1 MEIHNCS
8 CRKLKPCRH
17 HVETLTRPW
26 QVIETRLKFQM
37 SLNHVAILCAAL
49 RIQHTDTDNHDAD
62 ARPMETQAKPVQ
74 GHASSCDKLM
84 IISRNPSS
92 GNWKNLETAPKGP
105 LQHHSSSL
113 GTAATQPI
121 SKPYPQQVTRITDQ
135 LREWMNPQ
143 GPSLQTAWPMTQAQH
158 PIAIAD

>member
-1 MEIHNCS
+1 
-8 CRKLKPCRH
+8 
-17 HVETLTRPW
+17 
-26 QVIETRLKFQM
+26 
-37 SLNHVAILCAAL
+37 
-49 RIQHTDTDNHDAD
+49 
-62 ARPMETQAKPVQ
+62 
-74 GHASSCDKLM
+74 M

-92 GNWKNLETAPKGP
+92 GSWKNLETAPKGP

-158 PIAIAD
+158 PIAIAN